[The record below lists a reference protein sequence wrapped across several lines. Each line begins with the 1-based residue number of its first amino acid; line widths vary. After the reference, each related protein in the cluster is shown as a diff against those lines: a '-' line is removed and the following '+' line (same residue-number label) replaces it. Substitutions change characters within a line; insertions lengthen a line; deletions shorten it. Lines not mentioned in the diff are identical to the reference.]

1 MCPNAVTL
9 DEGIRRLLEQC
20 DREDTN
26 PNPKDRYLYTSEIRV
41 LLGVGPGPDYS
52 TLLKAIEDA
61 VRESGNE

>member
-1 MCPNAVTL
+1 MTL

-26 PNPKDRYLYTSEIRV
+26 PNPKDRYLYTDEIRY

-52 TLLKAIEDA
+52 ALEKAVNKIIEQHLPKED
-61 VRESGNE
+61 S